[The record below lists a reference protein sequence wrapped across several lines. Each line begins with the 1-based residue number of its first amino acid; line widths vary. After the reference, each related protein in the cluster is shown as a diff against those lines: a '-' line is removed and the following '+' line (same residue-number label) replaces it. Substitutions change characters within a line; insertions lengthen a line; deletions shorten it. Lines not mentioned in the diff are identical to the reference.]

1 MLVKFLL
8 IIFMFSE
15 KNGKKVDL
23 LKPNPLMQEK
33 AKKEE
38 EEKVA
43 EAQRGLHW
51 YPETDFK
58 NSDGGAIAILQ
69 VTNLIG
75 RRSCGSG
82 WFDMRHE

>member
-23 LKPNPLMQEK
+23 LKQEK
-33 AKKEE
+33 AKKED

-69 VTNLIG
+69 VTNLSG

>member
-23 LKPNPLMQEK
+23 LKQEK
-33 AKKEE
+33 AKKED

-58 NSDGGAIAILQ
+58 DSDGGAIAILQ
-69 VTNLIG
+69 VTNLSG
-75 RRSCGSG
+75 RRSCSSG
-82 WFDMRHE
+82 WFDVRHE

>member
-23 LKPNPLMQEK
+23 LKQEK
-33 AKKEE
+33 AKKED

-43 EAQRGLHW
+43 EAQRGLH
-51 YPETDFK
+51 
-58 NSDGGAIAILQ
+58 
-69 VTNLIG
+69 
-75 RRSCGSG
+75 
-82 WFDMRHE
+82 

>member
-23 LKPNPLMQEK
+23 LKQEK
-33 AKKEE
+33 AKKEDE
-38 EEKVA
+38 DKVA

-58 NSDGGAIAILQ
+58 DSDGGAIAILQ

>member
-23 LKPNPLMQEK
+23 LKQEK
-33 AKKEE
+33 AKKED

-43 EAQRGLHW
+43 EAQRGQHW

>member
-23 LKPNPLMQEK
+23 LKQEK
-33 AKKEE
+33 AKKED

-58 NSDGGAIAILQ
+58 DSDGGAIAILQ
-69 VTNLIG
+69 VTNLSG
-75 RRSCGSG
+75 RRSCGLG

>member
-23 LKPNPLMQEK
+23 LKQEK
-33 AKKEE
+33 AKKED

-58 NSDGGAIAILQ
+58 DSDGGAIAILQ
-69 VTNLIG
+69 VTNLSG

>member
-23 LKPNPLMQEK
+23 LKQEK
-33 AKKEE
+33 AKKED

-58 NSDGGAIAILQ
+58 DSDGGAIAILQ

>member
-23 LKPNPLMQEK
+23 LKQEK
-33 AKKEE
+33 AKKED

-51 YPETDFK
+51 YPKTDFK
-58 NSDGGAIAILQ
+58 DSDGGAIAILQ
-69 VTNLIG
+69 VTNLCG

>member
-1 MLVKFLL
+1 MLVKFLI

-23 LKPNPLMQEK
+23 LKQEK
-33 AKKEE
+33 AKKED

-58 NSDGGAIAILQ
+58 DSDGGAIAILQ
-69 VTNLIG
+69 VTNLSG
-75 RRSCGSG
+75 RRSCGLG

>member
-23 LKPNPLMQEK
+23 FKPNPLMQEK

-43 EAQRGLHW
+43 EAQHRLH
-51 YPETDFK
+51 
-58 NSDGGAIAILQ
+58 
-69 VTNLIG
+69 
-75 RRSCGSG
+75 
-82 WFDMRHE
+82 

>member
-23 LKPNPLMQEK
+23 LKQEK

-58 NSDGGAIAILQ
+58 DSDGGAIAILQ
-69 VTNLIG
+69 VTNLSG
-75 RRSCGSG
+75 RRSCGLG

>member
-1 MLVKFLL
+1 MLVKFLV

-43 EAQRGLHW
+43 EAQRGLH
-51 YPETDFK
+51 
-58 NSDGGAIAILQ
+58 
-69 VTNLIG
+69 
-75 RRSCGSG
+75 
-82 WFDMRHE
+82 

>member
-23 LKPNPLMQEK
+23 LKQEK
-33 AKKEE
+33 AKKED

-51 YPETDFK
+51 YPKTDFK
-58 NSDGGAIAILQ
+58 DSDGGAIAILQ

>member
-23 LKPNPLMQEK
+23 LKQEK
-33 AKKEE
+33 AKKEH
-38 EEKVA
+38 EEKV
-43 EAQRGLHW
+43 AQRGLHW

-58 NSDGGAIAILQ
+58 DSDGGAIAILQ

>member
-23 LKPNPLMQEK
+23 LKQEK
-33 AKKEE
+33 AKKED

-58 NSDGGAIAILQ
+58 DSDGGAIAILQ

-82 WFDMRHE
+82 WFDMHHE

>member
-15 KNGKKVDL
+15 KNVLVMRLQRCLLGTGSRRQAKTSAQLDDGKKVDL
-23 LKPNPLMQEK
+23 LKSNHLMQEK

-43 EAQRGLHW
+43 EAQRRLH
-51 YPETDFK
+51 
-58 NSDGGAIAILQ
+58 
-69 VTNLIG
+69 
-75 RRSCGSG
+75 
-82 WFDMRHE
+82 

>member
-23 LKPNPLMQEK
+23 LKQEK
-33 AKKEE
+33 AKKED